1 MGPWGTGLQNGKFSN
16 KQKDNFG
23 IFLKVFELKSLV
35 YFLVIWYFKVISVF
49 HGHLSYF
56 VFICYRY
63 FFRFGVLHQDK
74 SCNPAGESEGN
85 KMFSMVKNGFAAIL
99 KCQSFFKC
107 HGQRQIEFF
116 L

>member
-23 IFLKVFELKSLV
+23 IFLKAFELKSLV

-63 FFRFGVLHQDK
+63 FFPFWCVAPSQILQP
-74 SCNPAGESEGN
+74 CWGEERE
-85 KMFSMVKNGFAAIL
+85 I
-99 KCQSFFKC
+99 KCF
-107 HGQRQIEFF
+107 
-116 L
+116 